1 MSTEWRGAFSAG
13 LGGFDAPVTDAL
25 TLPIVEHFKAQNPCK
40 ELDTSQG
47 RESVYAQLR
56 EQLGARTPPCWSTR

>member
-25 TLPIVEHFKAQNPCK
+25 ALPIVEHFKAQNSCM

-47 RESVYAQLR
+47 RESVYALLR
-56 EQLGARTPPCWSTR
+56 E